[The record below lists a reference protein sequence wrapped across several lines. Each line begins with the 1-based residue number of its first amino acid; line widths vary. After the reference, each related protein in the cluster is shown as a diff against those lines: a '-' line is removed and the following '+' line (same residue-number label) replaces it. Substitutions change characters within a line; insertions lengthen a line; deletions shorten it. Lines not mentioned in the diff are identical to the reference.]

1 MLPFEKLIIKEKKMN
16 IIVTYKSKTGFTKKY
31 AQWIAEDLGCKA
43 VSLSELSRV
52 SEYDVVIHGGWIMGG
67 TINGFEEIKKRNPK
81 KLIVF
86 GVGSTIDANY
96 VDTIKEVNKITDIPV
111 YYFKGGMNPEK
122 MGFFSKLIVKMV
134 SKEKPQYK
142 DLTDKA
148 SIEGLVSYVKSL
160 DK

>member
-1 MLPFEKLIIKEKKMN
+1 
-16 IIVTYKSKTGFTKKY
+16 
-31 AQWIAEDLGCKA
+31 
-43 VSLSELSRV
+43 
-52 SEYDVVIHGGWIMGG
+52 MGG

-96 VDTIKEVNKITDIPV
+96 VDTIKEVNKIIDIPV

>member
-67 TINGFEEIKKRNPK
+67 TINGFEEIKKRKNLNAQFKRILQNKAKQMPQNEDGEEFSATITSIENL
-81 KLIVF
+81 LIVNALLVVITF
-86 GVGSTIDANY
+86 LLCNMS
-96 VDTIKEVNKITDIPV
+96 KIFLAIC
-111 YYFKGGMNPEK
+111 
-122 MGFFSKLIVKMV
+122 
-134 SKEKPQYK
+134 
-142 DLTDKA
+142 
-148 SIEGLVSYVKSL
+148 
-160 DK
+160 